1 MTGAGRHD
9 LVLWAED
16 RWVRAVIA
24 GAGAAIRHL
33 SIDGV
38 RLIPE
43 FDDSA
48 AVPFFSG
55 QVLVPWP
62 NRVRDGRWTYL
73 GRTLQL
79 DISDPVHQTALH
91 GLLGD
96 TTHRV
101 IRRSASSITLGA
113 PITRSH
119 GYPFD
124 LDTTVTYDLA
134 VDGLVATHRVRN
146 VGSDAAP
153 VAIGAHPFLTIS
165 DTPTDDLTLVVDG
178 THHIDVDDRL
188 LPVGATP
195 VAGTE
200 WDLRE
205 GRAVADLDL
214 DDCWAVRAAPD
225 GGSVHTLSAADG
237 RTVALWADD
246 HFGFVHAFITR
257 EFPAIAGPTTAVAL
271 EPMTAC
277 ADALNSGVGLRC
289 LQPGESLC
297 ATWAIRYDDGRR

>member
-1 MTGAGRHD
+1 
-9 LVLWAED
+9 
-16 RWVRAVIA
+16 VRAVIA

-48 AVPFFSG
+48 GVPFFSG

-62 NRVRDGRWTYL
+62 NRVRDGRWTYV

-79 DISDPVHQTALH
+79 DISDPVHHTALH

-101 IRRSASSITLGA
+101 VRRSASSITLGA
-113 PITRSH
+113 PITRSP

-134 VDGLVATHRVRN
+134 VDGLVTTHRVRN

-165 DTPTDDLTLVVDG
+165 ETPTDDLILVVDG

-188 LPVGATP
+188 LPVGATA

-205 GRAVADLDL
+205 GRAIVDLDL

-225 GGSVHTLSAADG
+225 GASVHTLRAADG
-237 RTVALWADD
+237 RTVSLWADG

-257 EFPAIAGPTTAVAL
+257 EFPAVAGPTTAVAL

-277 ADALNSGVGLRC
+277 ADALNSGIGMRW